1 MGIFCYYL
9 AQIYFKSVYFW
20 ASFSAL
26 FAHLW
31 AFCALLAVSKGV
43 NQAKEPFRDQ
53 GSAFDTILA
62 STELERS
69 FVERCGGKKSQP
81 PPVQTILDKLFR
93 RKKTHSVTCRC
104 GMDSVKLSDDY
115 RAFPLPSIRHWLSLA
130 SASGTNSF
138 KEIRDHFQNV
148 EINIIKCS

>member
-26 FAHLW
+26 FAHLC

-43 NQAKEPFRDQ
+43 NQAKEPFRAQ

-69 FVERCGGKKSQP
+69 LKGVAEKKSQP

-93 RKKTHSVTCRC
+93 RKKNTFSNEMVWD
-104 GMDSVKLSDDY
+104 GFS
-115 RAFPLPSIRHWLSLA
+115 
-130 SASGTNSF
+130 
-138 KEIRDHFQNV
+138 
-148 EINIIKCS
+148 